1 MTILIGLLCFILYT
15 KPVQKISYENN
26 VTFNKSLYIG
36 SPTNAN
42 IITAQGGSLSGSIE
56 VENFLINTTYS
67 PQTNITSFGSNNL
80 ENTTKIIFNNL
91 PDASLA
97 KNTLSSLGLN
107 NSWQLCIYKENT
119 PPDTLSQ
126 ETINTNIINGNS
138 LDTLFIKNPDG
149 TIIIG
154 NKTGN
159 VYFYSGVSIA
169 NTINSSADKITFYSD
184 INTQNIITN
193 TLKTNNLEIN
203 SSNITFNTE
212 TTTINTVTNSGI
224 VTCGSG
230 INPILET
237 TATISDGSLTINTF
251 DEKTEANITIPPIET
266 TNNPSTNML
275 VINNKNQVIKLGKN
289 SFSNASIKEIMLC
302 DNFSVTNIINTDTVN
317 LTIKNG
323 IKWQGSFS
331 GQTFLDIYPTGN
343 IIISGK
349 TNILGFQVKDN
360 FIENVICT
368 VKRIIL
374 NIIGKEVEIKTLN
387 MNNIIQDMRLVN
399 ARTNELYNIEDFPNN
414 NFYWCKAKPLKET
427 TVIVDSYYNIS
438 ASALAFTTKNE
449 QTMSFQEPKIFSYK
463 KTYTEDICPKSKNQK
478 RRIGFIFK
486 DTYLEILDRLS
497 NYYKDIELKLQ
508 IAEQD
513 DIAMISEL
521 DKKIEKIQLEQNQ
534 SFFDSHNI
542 KKN

>member
-26 VTFNKSLYIG
+26 VTFNKSLYIA
-36 SPTNAN
+36 SPTTAN